1 MHERDKKIN
10 DIVKEVDDMKKGK
23 SEVRVR
29 FEKAERRLKNQR
41 IHNRHLK
48 VIETNGQKIVVD
60 LNEAEQANN
69 RALKQCEEN
78 DNAFYRFK

>member
-10 DIVKEVDDMKKGK
+10 DIVKEVEDMKKGK

-41 IHNRHLK
+41 VPNRHLK

-69 RALKQCEEN
+69 RALK
-78 DNAFYRFK
+78 